1 MSVVDGIDIEC
12 TWDDKGTSKGLKSLA
27 DSLEK
32 LRSLSA
38 SVGLKK
44 VGKEVSGLIETLGRI
59 DTLKVEK
66 IDKIT
71 NSLNKMAR
79 ALEKVNA
86 SAAKRKALG
95 EWITT
100 WDTAKDGP
108 LSGGKGTLPMNLQ
121 MFSEG
126 RGSVPVRQDSF
137 ATRMGQALVPVVR
150 RLRAARSHATG
161 LTTAMGM
168 LSRMALFSLGFMA
181 MNTMLEGLSSGMQNV
196 YLWAKSAGHEYA
208 ATVDNMTKA
217 TTVFK
222 NSVGAAGAALWGSLA
237 PVLTS
242 LLHLITG
249 VINAFNQLIAVL
261 TGKSTWIKY
270 IGDGASGIES
280 IGGAAKDAH
289 DEVKGMLADFDE
301 LNVISQTT
309 GNAGGGGGGGGGGAG
324 TDTAFQEMTKFHPVI
339 QWIRDNLE
347 LVKELATAVGIAFLT
362 WRIARRFTDSL
373 GLIAGLSL
381 IMGGAFLYGKNMW
394 DSFAEGI
401 NTQNIQGMLIGLT
414 ATVIGSMLAFGVF
427 AGYIAAGIGGVGM
440 MIVGFW
446 DQIVNG
452 LDWDSLKMQLMGI
465 GIATVGLGLAFGL
478 PAAAIVLLIGALFM
492 GAAAF
497 AQFITTGEMTKELL
511 AQICIGVLLLGAGL
525 SLVFGGWIPLLI
537 AGAIAGLIWFW
548 DEIKSFF
555 GNLGKMALLLGTGI
569 VVGLLVIF
577 AGLPALLGGAIVFL
591 VALFADS
598 AVALAEDAVN
608 TVKTT
613 WDNVGAWMSTALS
626 NVVTWFKEAWTGV
639 STWFQTNVTEPIANA
654 FTSAINLIIGAINAF
669 LGWLN
674 GLSVPIPSITIEA
687 PEWTK
692 TLWGWS
698 DVTIG
703 GGTFDPFNFG
713 TIPLIGEYAEG
724 GFPPVGQ
731 MFIAREAGPEMVG
744 TLNGHNAVANNEQ
757 IVSGI
762 ASGVAAAN
770 AEQNALLREQNGY
783 LRQIASKEFTAK
795 VTPSAALGRTVQRS
809 TRMLSTVTGR

>member
-38 SVGLKK
+38 SVSLKK

-86 SAAKRKALG
+86 SGAKRKALG
-95 EWITT
+95 EWVNT

-137 ATRMGQALVPVVR
+137 ATQMGQALVPVVR
-150 RLRAARSHATG
+150 RLREARYHATG
-161 LTTAMGM
+161 LTRAMGM

-478 PAAAIVLLIGALFM
+478 PAAAIVLLIGGIAGLIVGFLEFM
-492 GAAAF
+492 R
-497 AQFITTGEMTKELL
+497 TGEMTKELL
-511 AQICIGVLLLGAGL
+511 AQLCIGVLLIGAGI
-525 SLVFGGWIPLLI
+525 SLLTGSWIPLAVAGVI
-537 AGAIAGLIWFW
+537 ALVAWFW
-548 DEIKSFF
+548 DSISAWFTE
-555 GNLGKMALLLGTGI
+555 LGTW
-569 VVGLLVIF
+569 
-577 AGLPALLGGAIVFL
+577 LGEKMSG
-591 VALFADS
+591 VAES
-598 AVALAEDAVN
+598 
-608 TVKTT
+608 VKTG
-613 WDNVGAWMSTALS
+613 WDTVA
-626 NVVTWFKEAWTGV
+626 TWFE
-639 STWFQTNVTEPIANA
+639 TNVTGPIATF
-654 FTSAINLIIGAINAF
+654 FTNAINGIIDGINWVI
-669 LGWLN
+669 GKLN
-674 GLSVPIPSITIEA
+674 GMHITIPPIEI
-687 PEWTK
+687 PTITMFGKEVFSGT
-692 TLWGWS
+692 TLWGG
-698 DVTIG
+698 VTLGI
-703 GGTFDPFNFG
+703 PQIN
-713 TIPLIGEYAEG
+713 TIPRIGEYAEG

-744 TLNGHNAVANNEQ
+744 TLNGHNAVANNDQ